1 MANYSMGIKTM
12 KKNGENKTSI
22 MDIKCEDVD
31 IYVFPGSL
39 SPNDIVLKYKS
50 HDSRRRT
57 PKHIHFVI
65 DLLIKKEHE
74 SKLVKSFIDTL
85 LLRFKEIKGL
95 EDRTYNSIYNNL
107 IICRNKKILN
117 KYDELNKYGEYSVE
131 FLLNFGELL
140 MLQEK
145 TNMKDAYM
153 FKNVMEKIR
162 DDKDIYSIVSSAT
175 HNGK

>member
-1 MANYSMGIKTM
+1 MANYLQGVQVMRKGGSKIS
-12 KKNGENKTSI
+12 SI
-22 MDIKCEDVD
+22 MDINCKDEN

-50 HDSRRRT
+50 NNSRRRT

-65 DLLIKKEHE
+65 DLLIKKEHN
-74 SKLVKSFIDTL
+74 SQLVKSFIETL
-85 LLRFKEIKGL
+85 LWKWNKMKGL
-95 EDRTYNSIYNNL
+95 DLRTYDSIYNNL
-107 IICRNKKILN
+107 IISRNSSILN
-117 KYDELNKYGEYSVE
+117 QYNELNKYGEYSVE

-145 TNMKDAYM
+145 TNMAEAYM
-153 FKNVMEKIR
+153 FRNVMERIR

-175 HNGK
+175 HNGR